1 VMGIVAKIEMWRVGV
16 RLSGEG
22 GRWRWCGFN
31 ASVLAREGR
40 RRDETL
46 PEDEADVARSS
57 WLHAKEA

>member
-22 GRWRWCGFN
+22 GRWWWCGFN
-31 ASVLAREGR
+31 GSTSAREGR
-40 RRDETL
+40 RQDEAL
-46 PEDEADVARSS
+46 PEDKAEVARLS